1 MTEQSPTTRST
12 GLRPVLMVV
21 VLGMAYFFS
30 NFHRLS
36 LSVIGDVIAVDYDL
50 TSQQLA
56 TLGSAIFYSYALMQI
71 PCGFIADR
79 VPAKRLIAGS
89 CVLAAGA
96 TLWFAYASGFTSLVL
111 ARVLTGLATL
121 WRSSASS
128 SATDDMGR

>member
-1 MTEQSPTTRST
+1 IIKFYTIQRRCATLPDEKGEDQMTEQSPTTRST

-79 VPAKRLIAGS
+79 VP
-89 CVLAAGA
+89 
-96 TLWFAYASGFTSLVL
+96 
-111 ARVLTGLATL
+111 
-121 WRSSASS
+121 
-128 SATDDMGR
+128 